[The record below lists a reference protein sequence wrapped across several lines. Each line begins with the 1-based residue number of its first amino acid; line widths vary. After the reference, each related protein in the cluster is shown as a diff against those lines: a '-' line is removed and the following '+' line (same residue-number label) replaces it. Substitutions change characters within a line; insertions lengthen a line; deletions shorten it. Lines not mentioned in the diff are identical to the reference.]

1 MRSTAP
7 LLLLGGAAI
16 SLLLLGAKKTG
27 DDELRDPFEAPP
39 DVKPDVKP
47 GPVDDLDAQIKA
59 EVARLEAL
67 RLKEEGQIATDAVKA
82 AEAVEAAKRAAI
94 EQQRKDAEKAKA
106 DEKHAPTKVQDAPS
120 PRADTPTLP
129 AGYDPA
135 RARAMARSV
144 ANHLANR
151 KIAGYARELVREF
164 QRACGITAD
173 GIYGGHTRGALIYF
187 GASNPPRPFFVPTDT
202 LPYVP
207 PEMRK

>member
-7 LLLLGGAAI
+7 LILLGGAAI
-16 SLLLLGAKKTG
+16 SLLLLGSTKKAG
-27 DDELRDPFEAPP
+27 DELRDPFEPPP
-39 DVKPDVKP
+39 DVKPKP

-94 EQQRKDAEKAKA
+94 EQQRKDADKAKA
-106 DEKHAPTKVQDAPS
+106 GEKHAPTKVQDAPS

-202 LPYVP
+202 LPYVS
-207 PEMRK
+207 PEQRK